1 MSFGI
6 DFGTTNSA
14 TVEWLNGVPVQHSA
28 RAGLPFPSLVA
39 IDKITGTVIA
49 RGLEVKENRN
59 YLNEQCEIVTSS
71 KTHLGTDFYQKI
83 GTRLWTARD
92 VAREIFIGLREI
104 VSDKHSNLDEA
115 VVAIPVGFSPV
126 KRKELR
132 EAAIEAGLKIKGF
145 VSEPTAAL
153 FRNITKVEHWQKV
166 AVFDWGGGTLDI
178 SLLQLDRGEY
188 VTEIAA
194 LGIPLGGDDLDK
206 KIAQYVY
213 KEFQMQTGSSIPL
226 HELESTLQDR
236 LLVACESAKCQLA
249 SSDDYTIF
257 IPNFLNGADLTVPLD
272 RHQLTDL
279 LGAEYR
285 MSLGA
290 LQKIVSDAGFSY
302 KEIGCILMVGGS
314 SKLVDLYHRVQ
325 QQAEHCLVLPP
336 DEEADWQVAH
346 GAAMLSSTPGT
357 YLVAGNL
364 GIELSDGGVFPLVA
378 HGQPYSSCKGHLNF
392 GIVEDIETA
401 IFNFIKWSSDSQY
414 PALARTRERIG
425 TALVPCNGFVNES
438 IRMKY
443 GIDGNMTLA
452 ITIDSISEGKQKY
465 TLWNYNNLLF
475 TYALPAKGK
484 YFK

>member
-1 MSFGI
+1 MPFGI

-39 IDKITGTVIA
+39 IDKVTGSVIA

-83 GTRLWTARD
+83 GNQLWTARD
-92 VAREIFIGLREI
+92 VAREIFVGLREI
-104 VSDKHSNLDEA
+104 ATDKHSSLDEA
-115 VVAIPVGFSPV
+115 VVAIPVGFSPI

-132 EAAIEAGLKIKGF
+132 EAALEAGLKIKSF

-153 FRNITKVEHWQKV
+153 FRNIDKVEHWQKV

-213 KEFQMQTGSSIPL
+213 KEFQKETGSSVPFYDL
-226 HELESTLQDR
+226 MSMSQDR

-249 SSDDYTIF
+249 NSDDYTIF
-257 IPNFLNGADLTVPLD
+257 IPNLLNGADLTVSLD
-272 RHQLTDL
+272 RHQLTGL
-279 LGAEYR
+279 LDAEYKK
-285 MSLGA
+285 SLGA
-290 LQKIVSDAGFSY
+290 LQKVVSDAGFSY

-314 SKLVDLYHRVQ
+314 SKLVDLYRRVQ
-325 QQAEHCLVLPP
+325 QQAEHCLVIPP
-336 DEEADWQVAH
+336 GEEADWQVAH

-364 GIELSDGGVFPLVA
+364 GIGLSDGGTFPLVT
-378 HGQPYSSCKGHLNF
+378 HGQPYSNCTGHLNF

-401 IFNFIKWSSDSQY
+401 VFNFVKWSSDSQD
-414 PALARTRERIG
+414 PALARTRERVG
-425 TALVPCNGFVNES
+425 TALVPSNGFINEA
-438 IRMKY
+438 IHMKY
-443 GIDGNMTLA
+443 EIDNNMTLSV
-452 ITIDSISEGKQKY
+452 TIDSVSYGKQKH
-465 TLWNYNNLLF
+465 TFWNYNNLLF
-475 TYALPAKGK
+475 TYALPAKGR
-484 YFK
+484 YFA